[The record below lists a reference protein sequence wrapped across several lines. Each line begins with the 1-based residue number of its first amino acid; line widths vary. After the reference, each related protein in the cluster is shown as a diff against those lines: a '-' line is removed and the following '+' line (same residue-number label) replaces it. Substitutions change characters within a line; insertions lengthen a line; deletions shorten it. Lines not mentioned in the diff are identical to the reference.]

1 MSTKRKTT
9 EEFVKDAKEV
19 HGDKYIYT
27 KVIYKNQH
35 TPVCIICP
43 KHGEFWQKPKNH
55 LKGHGCYECAKLK
68 FGKFK
73 RTHNK
78 QTYKEKLDSNI
89 SDFTDIHKGERLT
102 YETFLKYAK
111 EVHGDKYI
119 YTKVIYKN
127 RKEKVCIICPEHGE
141 FWQSPSQHLKG
152 HGCHKCAKKITA
164 EKQKITKDI
173 FIKFANEKYN
183 NKYVYTKINYI
194 DYNNKICIICPEHGE
209 FWQSPKQHLLAC
221 GCKGCVSEKK
231 SKNFSMTKEEFVK
244 RSRKI
249 FNEKYIYD
257 NVNYKNNCTKV
268 SITCPKH
275 GDFLCTPANHLK
287 GRGCPICNS
296 ENYVYE
302 SRMLYFLKTI
312 FDEED
317 IIIQYKDV
325 WLTNNKSLDFYIPKF
340 KIAIEHQGS
349 QHFKP
354 LEFFGGMK
362 KYKRCV
368 ELDKEKYNEC
378 VHNNVTL
385 FYFTYE
391 PLKISEYIDKV
402 YTKEDDL
409 KQEIIKILNRKN
421 EKNYWY

>member
-1 MSTKRKTT
+1 
-9 EEFVKDAKEV
+9 
-19 HGDKYIYT
+19 
-27 KVIYKNQH
+27 
-35 TPVCIICP
+35 
-43 KHGEFWQKPKNH
+43 
-55 LKGHGCYECAKLK
+55 
-68 FGKFK
+68 
-73 RTHNK
+73 
-78 QTYKEKLDSNI
+78 
-89 SDFTDIHKGERLT
+89 
-102 YETFLKYAK
+102 
-111 EVHGDKYI
+111 
-119 YTKVIYKN
+119 
-127 RKEKVCIICPEHGE
+127 
-141 FWQSPSQHLKG
+141 
-152 HGCHKCAKKITA
+152 
-164 EKQKITKDI
+164 
-173 FIKFANEKYN
+173 
-183 NKYVYTKINYI
+183 
-194 DYNNKICIICPEHGE
+194 
-209 FWQSPKQHLLAC
+209 
-221 GCKGCVSEKK
+221 
-231 SKNFSMTKEEFVK
+231 MTKEEFVK

-302 SRMLYFLKTI
+302 SRMLYFLKTV

-317 IIIQYKDV
+317 IITQYKDV

-354 LEFFGGMK
+354 LEFFGGIK

-378 VHNNVTL
+378 VNNNVTL

-409 KQEIIKILNRKN
+409 KQEIIKILNRKKW
-421 EKNYWY
+421 EKL